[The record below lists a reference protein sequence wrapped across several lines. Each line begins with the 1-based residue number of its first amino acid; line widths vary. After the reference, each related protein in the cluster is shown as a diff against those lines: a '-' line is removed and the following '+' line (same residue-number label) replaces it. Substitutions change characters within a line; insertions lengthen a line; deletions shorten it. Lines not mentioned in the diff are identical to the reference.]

1 MIGID
6 TEIDTQE
13 TQLIDQD
20 TETGQ
25 WGLPHQVDISQRR
38 LPDEVQET
46 VQRTV
51 DMTSNWR

>member
-1 MIGID
+1 VIGID